1 MTRVEYSPAARR
13 LRLTGHAGAGERGS
27 DPVCAALSI
36 LVYALLDAGAEG
48 RVERGEAE
56 LLLPDRDVDVALCG
70 FRLLAESYPE
80 YVSYKESKMI
90 AYGKCSFFT
99 RSLYPLRNNSSR
111 NCNPFKRCSLSCLG
125 STICT
130 LFFI

>member
-56 LLLPDRDVDVALCG
+56 LLLPDRDVDVALRG
-70 FRLLAESYPE
+70 FRLLAENFLQNVE
-80 YVSYKESKMI
+80 FKEV
-90 AYGKCSFFT
+90 
-99 RSLYPLRNNSSR
+99 
-111 NCNPFKRCSLSCLG
+111 
-125 STICT
+125 
-130 LFFI
+130 

>member
-56 LLLPDRDVDVALCG
+56 LRLPAADVDVALCG
-70 FRLLAESYPE
+70 FRLLAENFPQNVE
-80 YVSYKESKMI
+80 FKEV
-90 AYGKCSFFT
+90 
-99 RSLYPLRNNSSR
+99 
-111 NCNPFKRCSLSCLG
+111 
-125 STICT
+125 
-130 LFFI
+130 

>member
-56 LLLPDRDVDVALCG
+56 LLLPAADVDVALRG
-70 FRLLAESYPE
+70 FRLLAENFPQNVE
-80 YVSYKESKMI
+80 FKEV
-90 AYGKCSFFT
+90 
-99 RSLYPLRNNSSR
+99 
-111 NCNPFKRCSLSCLG
+111 
-125 STICT
+125 
-130 LFFI
+130 

>member
-1 MTRVEYSPAARR
+1 MTRIEYSPAARR

-27 DPVCAALSI
+27 DPVCAALSV

-70 FRLLAESYPE
+70 FRLLAENFPQNVE
-80 YVSYKESKMI
+80 FKEV
-90 AYGKCSFFT
+90 
-99 RSLYPLRNNSSR
+99 
-111 NCNPFKRCSLSCLG
+111 
-125 STICT
+125 
-130 LFFI
+130 

>member
-56 LLLPDRDVDVALCG
+56 LLPDRDVDVALCG

-80 YVSYKESKMI
+80 YVSYKEMND
-90 AYGKCSFFT
+90 YGK
-99 RSLYPLRNNSSR
+99 
-111 NCNPFKRCSLSCLG
+111 
-125 STICT
+125 
-130 LFFI
+130 

>member
-56 LLLPDRDVDVALCG
+56 LRLPDRDVDVALCG
-70 FRLLAESYPE
+70 FRLLAENFPQNVE
-80 YVSYKESKMI
+80 FKEV
-90 AYGKCSFFT
+90 
-99 RSLYPLRNNSSR
+99 
-111 NCNPFKRCSLSCLG
+111 
-125 STICT
+125 
-130 LFFI
+130 

>member
-70 FRLLAESYPE
+70 FRLLAENFPQNVE
-80 YVSYKESKMI
+80 FKEV
-90 AYGKCSFFT
+90 
-99 RSLYPLRNNSSR
+99 
-111 NCNPFKRCSLSCLG
+111 
-125 STICT
+125 
-130 LFFI
+130 

>member
-48 RVERGEAE
+48 ELSPGAAE
-56 LLLPDRDVDVALCG
+56 LHLTSDASLALRG
-70 FRLLAESYPE
+70 FRLLAENFPQNVE
-80 YVSYKESKMI
+80 FKEV
-90 AYGKCSFFT
+90 
-99 RSLYPLRNNSSR
+99 
-111 NCNPFKRCSLSCLG
+111 
-125 STICT
+125 
-130 LFFI
+130 

>member
-56 LLLPDRDVDVALCG
+56 LLLPAADASLAQRG

-80 YVSYKESKMI
+80 YMSSKEMNDYEK
-90 AYGKCSFFT
+90 
-99 RSLYPLRNNSSR
+99 
-111 NCNPFKRCSLSCLG
+111 
-125 STICT
+125 
-130 LFFI
+130 

>member
-70 FRLLAESYPE
+70 FRLLAENFPQNGE
-80 YVSYKESKMI
+80 FKEV
-90 AYGKCSFFT
+90 
-99 RSLYPLRNNSSR
+99 
-111 NCNPFKRCSLSCLG
+111 
-125 STICT
+125 
-130 LFFI
+130 

>member
-1 MTRVEYSPAARR
+1 MTRIEYSPAARR
-13 LRLTGHAGAGERGS
+13 LRLTGHAGAGERGT

-70 FRLLAESYPE
+70 FRLLAENFPQNVE
-80 YVSYKESKMI
+80 FKEV
-90 AYGKCSFFT
+90 
-99 RSLYPLRNNSSR
+99 
-111 NCNPFKRCSLSCLG
+111 
-125 STICT
+125 
-130 LFFI
+130 

>member
-48 RVERGEAE
+48 ELSPGAAE
-56 LLLPDRDVDVALCG
+56 LTLPDRDVDVALCG
-70 FRLLAESYPE
+70 FRLLAENFPQNVE
-80 YVSYKESKMI
+80 FKEV
-90 AYGKCSFFT
+90 
-99 RSLYPLRNNSSR
+99 
-111 NCNPFKRCSLSCLG
+111 
-125 STICT
+125 
-130 LFFI
+130 